1 MVLRFLLYD
10 VLKILKSNFL
20 FQYFSQK
27 QQMSMV
33 VSEKAVAMITEGTGT
48 ILITEDIEM
57 IPGDHLLVIKKGTEE
72 VHHQETDIGM
82 DLLVKDLGVLQA
94 IDLEDLQGTD
104 QEDQMIG

>member
-1 MVLRFLLYD
+1 
-10 VLKILKSNFL
+10 
-20 FQYFSQK
+20 
-27 QQMSMV
+27 MV

-48 ILITEDIEM
+48 IMITEDIEM

>member
-48 ILITEDIEM
+48 IMITEDIEM

-82 DLLVKDLGVLQA
+82 KDLGVLQV

-104 QEDQMIG
+104 REDQMIG